1 MLRAALPTAA
11 LLGGYNQG
19 PSRYQKSA
27 KLVHLS
33 IQPAKEPFVA
43 RIFKS
48 LSELEGGEELVR
60 RRDQSPIR
68 SRASHWRKSPL
79 KPMLSATSAEPGFS
93 GRRYHAGNSKL
104 ARFGGSLWHC
114 GCCSFPQIKT
124 KQIPDDSV
132 IGSKPEHFGCISS
145 QLGV

>member
-1 MLRAALPTAA
+1 MACGQQVLHASCCLTHCSAP
-11 LLGGYNQG
+11 GGYNQG

-79 KPMLSATSAEPGFS
+79 KPMLSATL
-93 GRRYHAGNSKL
+93 KL
-104 ARFGGSLWHC
+104 EITKSLDL
-114 GCCSFPQIKT
+114 FPSLACT
-124 KQIPDDSV
+124 LAD
-132 IGSKPEHFGCISS
+132 
-145 QLGV
+145 